1 MRCQADAA
9 TTRRLGVSPGRRIL
23 PSLSYRCVIVDD
35 GNGPSCSEAFRQ
47 IRRVYRIRY
56 FSDDSASIYWWGGE
70 GGKINVE
77 KYRFTVYLFTQVYET
92 WDERM
97 RRNLKFESV
106 ELDGIYINIYRL
118 ARILLARSSIRSFI
132 YRLGY
137 SISLFDNFSSVI
149 LITMK
154 N

>member
-56 FSDDSASIYWWGGE
+56 FSDDSASIYWWRGE
-70 GGKINVE
+70 GGGNKRRKISIHGL
-77 KYRFTVYLFTQVYET
+77 FVYTSL
-92 WDERM
+92 RNM
-97 RRNLKFESV
+97 RRKDEE
-106 ELDGIYINIYRL
+106 ELEI
-118 ARILLARSSIRSFI
+118 
-132 YRLGY
+132 
-137 SISLFDNFSSVI
+137 
-149 LITMK
+149 
-154 N
+154 